1 MISPMPGLVPP
12 SATEKKKFNNIDRRP
27 DLDCGAAS
35 LDPLPFEDHE
45 IDLDV
50 FRLDVNSLQFKST
63 TLTTGK
69 MVSVLWNFLS
79 SSPILQL
86 NEPSF
91 GFQQLFMSPPLE
103 WCTFKRFTWV
113 CSCLGACSEH
123 LFFITYECMGLYLTG
138 FSSLVYC
145 LWARLSLTPKK

>member
-1 MISPMPGLVPP
+1 LSFTEVASKLEMLITDKQSSPSIGDV
-12 SATEKKKFNNIDRRP
+12 EKKFNNIDRRP

-69 MVSVLWNFLS
+69 MVSVL
-79 SSPILQL
+79 
-86 NEPSF
+86 
-91 GFQQLFMSPPLE
+91 
-103 WCTFKRFTWV
+103 
-113 CSCLGACSEH
+113 
-123 LFFITYECMGLYLTG
+123 
-138 FSSLVYC
+138 
-145 LWARLSLTPKK
+145 